1 MKITKSNRKARITE
15 QEVNTALYVSNDG
28 DNNYYYYQPYKDLP
42 ILYEIAVQV
51 RILGFWFTIWE
62 ASVEIADGDG
72 RTIAM
77 NRASEIVK
85 LLEGII

>member
-15 QEVNTALYVSNDG
+15 QEVNTALYMAGDG
-28 DNNYYYYQPYKDLP
+28 DNTYYYYQPYKDLP
-42 ILYEIAVQV
+42 IYYVVSVQV

-85 LLEGII
+85 LLEGIL

>member
-15 QEVNTALYVSNDG
+15 QEVNTALYVSSDS

>member
-15 QEVNTALYVSNDG
+15 QEVNTALYVSSDS

-72 RTIAM
+72 RTTTM

-85 LLEGII
+85 LLEGIL

>member
-1 MKITKSNRKARITE
+1 MKIVKRNRKVRITE
-15 QEVNTALYVSNDG
+15 EEVNTALYVAGDG
-28 DNNYYYYQPYKDLP
+28 DNTYYYYQPYKDLP
-42 ILYEIAVQV
+42 IYYVVSVQA

>member
-1 MKITKSNRKARITE
+1 MPIY
-15 QEVNTALYVSNDG
+15 YVVS
-28 DNNYYYYQPYKDLP
+28 
-42 ILYEIAVQV
+42 VQV

>member
-1 MKITKSNRKARITE
+1 MKIVKRNRKVRITE
-15 QEVNTALYVSNDG
+15 EEVNTALYMAGDG
-28 DNNYYYYQPYKDLP
+28 DNTYYYYQPYKDLP
-42 ILYEIAVQV
+42 IYFIVSVQV

>member
-1 MKITKSNRKARITE
+1 MKIAKSNRKARITE
-15 QEVNTALYVSNDG
+15 QEVNTALYVSSDG

-72 RTIAM
+72 RTTAM

>member
-1 MKITKSNRKARITE
+1 MKIVKRNRKVRITE
-15 QEVNTALYVSNDG
+15 EEVNTALYVSSDG

>member
-1 MKITKSNRKARITE
+1 MKIVKRNRKVRIAE
-15 QEVNTALYVSNDG
+15 EEVNTALYVSSDG